1 MAMIFDIAEKGVI
14 IREYNSQLIKQISMK
29 YKQGFT
35 LLEVLLAI
43 AAVTILSGIVI
54 LAINP
59 NKQLADA
66 RNAQRR
72 IDVNTILSAIYQ
84 YSIDHQG
91 VIPLT
96 ITTTATPICK
106 PGFKVD
112 CVDLNMLTLGQEY
125 LIDLPIDP
133 SNSLSGNTGYTI
145 MKNINNRITVM
156 APNAEGASIS
166 ATK

>member
-1 MAMIFDIAEKGVI
+1 MP
-14 IREYNSQLIKQISMK
+14 IKNK
-29 YKQGFT
+29 RGFT

-59 NKQLADA
+59 TKQLADA

-84 YSIDHQG
+84 YSIDHEG
-91 VIPLT
+91 IIPPT
-96 ITTTATPICK
+96 ITTVATPICR
-106 PGFKVD
+106 PGFTTD
-112 CVDLNMLTLGQEY
+112 CADLSVLVMGQEY
-125 LIDLPIDP
+125 LVDIPIDP
-133 SNSLSGNTGYTI
+133 SSSLSTNAGYTV

-156 APNAEGASIS
+156 APAAEGTSIT

>member
-1 MAMIFDIAEKGVI
+1 MP
-14 IREYNSQLIKQISMK
+14 IKNK
-29 YKQGFT
+29 KGFT

-59 NKQLADA
+59 TKQLADA

-84 YSIDHQG
+84 YSIDHEG
-91 VIPLT
+91 IIPPA
-96 ITTTATPICK
+96 ITTVATPICR
-106 PGFKVD
+106 PGFTID
-112 CVDLNMLTLGQEY
+112 CADLSVLVIGQEY
-125 LIDLPIDP
+125 LVDIPIDP
-133 SNSLSGNTGYTI
+133 SSSLSTNAGYTV

-156 APNAEGASIS
+156 APAAEGTSIT

>member
-1 MAMIFDIAEKGVI
+1 
-14 IREYNSQLIKQISMK
+14 MK
-29 YKQGFT
+29 YKGGFT

-84 YSIDHQG
+84 YSIDHEG
-91 VIPLT
+91 AMPPT

-106 PGFKVD
+106 PGFIVD
-112 CVDLNMLTLGQEY
+112 CVDLSMLTLGQEY
-125 LIDLPIDP
+125 LIDIPADP
-133 SNSLSGNTGYTI
+133 NNSLSTNVGYTV

-156 APNAEGASIS
+156 APSAEGVSIS

>member
-1 MAMIFDIAEKGVI
+1 MRHK
-14 IREYNSQLIKQISMK
+14 N
-29 YKQGFT
+29 GFT

-72 IDVNTILSAIYQ
+72 IDVNTILNAIYQ
-84 YSIDHQG
+84 YVIDNDG
-91 VIPLT
+91 AMPTT
-96 ITTTATPICK
+96 ITTVATPICK
-106 PGFKVD
+106 PGFTD
-112 CVDLNMLTLGQEY
+112 SCIDLSMLTLGQEY
-125 LIDLPIDP
+125 LVDIPVDP
-133 SNSLSGNTGYTI
+133 TSSLSTNVGYTV

-156 APNAEGASIS
+156 APSAEGVSIS
-166 ATK
+166 ATR